1 MLLAPSLS
9 LHGAA
14 AGLDE
19 DGDGLDDD
27 AEADLCALPETRQLL
42 NDTDN
47 AGECLGPKDYVAP
60 DRAVLLSAM
69 THSAVGSDTDD
80 DGFPATVDVVL
91 ERFEVRPAIPSIERG
106 ESTEV
111 VVLDRFDDDPSLPGE
126 MPTYCESLRS
136 PTAAVPADIDQD
148 DDGYVAHLELTG
160 GEACA
165 DRRDG
170 SVDLNPSRR
179 VALLEVDPDDQD
191 PTVPS
196 GPQVETSLTP
206 LDADPS
212 LDADGDT
219 IVSHVA
225 MGLGG
230 AVVERD
236 AVDPPTLRT
245 STETQRLDP
254 DDTDPDR
261 PVILSMEDTDG
272 DWVRDGAER
281 WICVDAFFRPSL
293 YGSCGP
299 SLQKG
304 SPMAMF
310 DPSRE
315 YQIALQGPP
324 LQAGLL

>member
-1 MLLAPSLS
+1 MILAPSLS
-9 LHGAA
+9 LTGAA

-27 AEADLCALPETRQLL
+27 AEADLCSLPETRQLL
-42 NDTDN
+42 NDTDD
-47 AGECLGPKDYVAP
+47 AGECLGPEDYVAP
-60 DRAVLLSAM
+60 GRAVLLTALTSPVLGPDA
-69 THSAVGSDTDD
+69 DD

-91 ERFEVRPAIPSIERG
+91 DRFEVRPAIPSIERG

-126 MPTYCESLRS
+126 MSTYCESLRS
-136 PTAAVPADIDQD
+136 PTAAVPVDIDQD
-148 DDGYVAHLELTG
+148 DDGYVAYLELTG
-160 GEACA
+160 AEACA

-170 SVDLNPSRR
+170 NVDLNPSRR

-191 PTVPS
+191 PTVPT
-196 GPQVETSLTP
+196 GPQVETSLIP

-212 LDADGDT
+212 LDGDGDT
-219 IVSHVA
+219 IVSHVT

-230 AVVERD
+230 AVVERNG
-236 AVDPPTLRT
+236 VDPPTLRT
-245 STETQRLDP
+245 STEIERLDE

-261 PVILSMEDTDG
+261 PAILIEEDEDG
-272 DWVRDGAER
+272 DWVRDGAEA
-281 WICVDAFFRPSL
+281 WICVGASFRPHL

-299 SLQKG
+299 SLPHR
-304 SPMAMF
+304 SPTAMF
-310 DPSRE
+310 DPSLE

-324 LQAGLL
+324 LPPGFP